1 MGFELPRFLV
11 PSPPPLNMAT
21 IAVTLPKPRRRPL
34 NRLAAGRASFPQIYF
49 TKQIDNSRLVREVGH
64 EKWREYFNLLGLG
77 ILCFLFVLLF
87 SWQHLKCVQDGYE
100 IEGLK
105 AERVKL
111 QEWNHQLRLSQA
123 GLADPQRIDTLA
135 RKDLGMVS
143 PRPQQVIQWGG
154 LGQTSQQP
162 ESVQFA
168 RNSPIV
174 GDGSPGEP

>member
-1 MGFELPRFLV
+1 
-11 PSPPPLNMAT
+11 MAT
-21 IAVTLPKPRRRPL
+21 LAVTLPKPRRRPV
-34 NRLAAGRASFPQIYF
+34 NPLAAGRASFPEIYF
-49 TKQIDNSRLVREVGH
+49 TKHIDNSRLVREVGL

-77 ILCFLFVLLF
+77 ILVFLFVLLF

-105 AERVKL
+105 AQRAKL
-111 QEWNHQLRLSQA
+111 QESNHQLKLFQA

-143 PRPQQVIQWGG
+143 PGPQQVIQWSGPDAP
-154 LGQTSQQP
+154 SRQQP

-168 RNSPIV
+168 RNSLTV
-174 GDGSPGEP
+174 SEGSPGEP